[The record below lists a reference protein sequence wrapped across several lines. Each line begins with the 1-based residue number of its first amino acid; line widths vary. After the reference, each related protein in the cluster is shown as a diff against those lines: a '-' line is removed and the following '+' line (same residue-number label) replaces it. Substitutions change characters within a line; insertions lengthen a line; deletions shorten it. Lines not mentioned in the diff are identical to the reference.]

1 MLKFLDGSYYKGE
14 FLNNEIHG
22 KGNSISIQVNM
33 YGVKIENMKGIGN
46 TIKCTDMGQYNGL
59 MVGSTKDNMKMTRNM
74 EKELFIG
81 PMEENMQAD
90 GKTENSME
98 KDIFTYKMEL

>member
-1 MLKFLDGSYYKGE
+1 
-14 FLNNEIHG
+14 
-22 KGNSISIQVNM
+22 M

-81 PMEENMQAD
+81 PMEENM
-90 GKTENSME
+90 
-98 KDIFTYKMEL
+98 